1 MKRFALT
8 LTIMISTLVSFSLF
22 AQSNQTTLSIKL
34 YPIQS
39 IELNDESD
47 NTIFASNNTVTLNL
61 NDRDNLKSYSTS
73 SFIVKTNVNTDV
85 EYDNDY
91 IDSESPI
98 NYQLAIGSTASLNS
112 SSLPLDDKV
121 SQEVPDIVYSIEAL

>member
-1 MKRFALT
+1 
-8 LTIMISTLVSFSLF
+8 MISTLVSFSLF